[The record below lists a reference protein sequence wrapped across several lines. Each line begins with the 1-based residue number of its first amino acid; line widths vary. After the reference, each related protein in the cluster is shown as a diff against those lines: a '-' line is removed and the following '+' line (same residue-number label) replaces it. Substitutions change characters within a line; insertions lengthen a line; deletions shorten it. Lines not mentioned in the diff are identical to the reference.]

1 MFELAW
7 KEIHPN
13 GNQPIH
19 QKSFRTAE
27 RRQDFIDSFPDGDIR
42 FEITSMSA
50 EDSHTISDFHSGM
63 RVRIKNASLHPE
75 NIGKAGVV
83 EKTVKRDSMVWIK
96 LESGQ
101 RYGAFAWNLEID

>member
-13 GNQPIH
+13 GNQPIR

-50 EDSHTISDFHSGM
+50 EDSHTISDFHTGM
-63 RVRIKNASLHPE
+63 RVNLKE
-75 NIGKAGVV
+75 VGGV
-83 EKTVKRDSMVWIK
+83 
-96 LESGQ
+96 G
-101 RYGAFAWNLEID
+101 IDISIMSNPIAHFRRRADL